1 MTDEVLPFPKN
12 IESPSDVSMNMMAMA
27 VVTLERNVVAPLLP
41 KTVWLDPPKTAPM
54 LAPLPF

>member
-1 MTDEVLPFPKN
+1 MTDVVLPFPEKN
-12 IESPSDVSMNMMAMA
+12 ESPRDVSINMMAMA